1 MRLILGSQSPR
12 RREILSY
19 FSLPFE
25 HFTSYFDESSVP
37 FTGNPETYVRTLA
50 EQKALALSGNHPDAA
65 ILTADTI
72 VYRHG
77 KIYGKPES
85 EEDAIATLTELSG
98 CWHSVFTGVALF
110 YDGNLYNQTEETRV
124 LFNTL
129 SNHQIT
135 GYLSKLDLYDKAGSY
150 QVQQAGGLIVNKID
164 GCYYNVVGLP
174 INCVRTLLQNIG
186 IELWDYIEKPKL
198 FNLG

>member
-25 HFTSYFDESSVP
+25 QISSSFDESSIA
-37 FTGNPETYVRTLA
+37 FEGNPETYVCTLA
-50 EQKALALSGNHPDAA
+50 REKASSLHVHFPEAA

-77 KIYGKPES
+77 KIYGKPKDEA
-85 EEDAIATLTELSG
+85 DAIATLTELSG
-98 CWHSVFTGVALF
+98 KWHSVYTGVAL
-110 YDGNLYNQTEETRV
+110 YYQGAKHCLAEETRV
-124 LFNTL
+124 LFNNLTAQ
-129 SNHQIT
+129 QIKDYHT
-135 GYLSKLDLYDKAGSY
+135 KLDLYDKAGSY
-150 QVQQAGGLIVNKID
+150 QLQMAGGLIVSKID

-174 INCVRTLLQNIG
+174 INSVRALLQKIG
-186 IELWDYIEKPKL
+186 IELWDYL
-198 FNLG
+198 S

>member
-1 MRLILGSQSPR
+1 MHLILGSQSPR

-25 HFTSYFDESSVP
+25 QISSSFDEASIL
-37 FTGNPETYVRTLA
+37 FEGNPEIYVCTLA
-50 EQKALALSGNHPDAA
+50 QEKASSLRTRFPEAA

-77 KIYGKPES
+77 KIYGKPKD

-98 CWHSVFTGVALF
+98 RWHSVYTGVALDYQGTKF
-110 YDGNLYNQTEETRV
+110 CLAEETRV
-124 LFNTL
+124 LFNQLTAQ
-129 SNHQIT
+129 QIRD
-135 GYLSKLDLYDKAGSY
+135 YHSKLDLYDKAGSY
-150 QVQQAGGLIVNKID
+150 QLQMAGGLIVSKID

-174 INCVRTLLQNIG
+174 INSVRALLQKIG
-186 IELWDYIEKPKL
+186 IELWDYL
-198 FNLG
+198 